1 LIVFNSTETVISIL
15 RVLISPEYVLRVLSV
30 LSIAV
35 CICIVWVHAFLLL
48 VGHNAILLS
57 DLTRVLYSVEVLIL
71 DLIECVACTKNIFKI
86 VIKILNI
93 IIIIIENIL
102 LTLTHFLKLLT
113 LIRDFG
119 IILINITS

>member
-1 LIVFNSTETVISIL
+1 MIVFNRTETVISIL

-48 VGHNAILLS
+48 VGHNAILLG

-71 DLIECVACTKNIFKI
+71 DLIECVACTKNMFEI
-86 VIKILNI
+86 VIKIFAI
-93 IIIIIENIL
+93 
-102 LTLTHFLKLLT
+102 FFM
-113 LIRDFG
+113 LIDF
-119 IILINITS
+119 T